1 MNPKEKAKYLFDKMK
16 GFRVKHSH
24 SKKCAR
30 IAVEEILKTN
40 EDTSKYG
47 DIFSRYWLEVLKE
60 IDLL

>member
-30 IAVEEILKTN
+30 IAVEEMIEQC
-40 EDTSKYG
+40 EDANFG
-47 DIFSRYWLEVLKE
+47 GFGLYWNAVLKE
-60 IDLL
+60 IDNL